1 LQREAASVTPEV
13 EMNNT
18 TRRAGLGIT
27 LILFAAALLLSWLT
41 HGTGVV
47 RNDLARNIYIPDDL
61 TMPLQVKAAYNGRDM
76 FFRYRW
82 PARQPSIY
90 HDMMKFEGGK
100 WVRYGTSVPGP
111 QAQGIYEDRVSM
123 MVDDGSVPEFA
134 RYGGY
139 ITIGDGM
146 RFFTSEAKADEV
158 KAHPYLGG
166 KRKQEEVRK
175 YLPAT
180 RKDINDWR
188 SVVPEDELA
197 ALRRGGYFL
206 DLWHWRA
213 HRSNPIDVSDDEV
226 IFDTRAGDAGE
237 GPFTANWDAEAKQP
251 KFMLDPQKTQRR
263 ALKWDD
269 LVQRKLGLDDVYFI
283 SEDTAV
289 PFDAAH
295 AWQDGDTIPRRLLR
309 RGDGSHA
316 DITVLGRGV
325 WKDGFWDVTL
335 TRAMDTGHPLDDKI
349 LVDKRVYNLA
359 FAVHRYA
366 VGSRWHNISL
376 PISLGLGR
384 EADLIASRFDGD
396 SPAWDQPWHAVT
408 LFYPGQVS
416 WPMLNSARHA
426 GAENIKKGVPVK
438 YRHSES
444 QLAHYGVEAEFAG
457 EIRRQWLYTLFGGL
471 LLVVGFGVA
480 LIHLLER
487 RQGA

>member
-1 LQREAASVTPEV
+1 MKVS
-13 EMNNT
+13 MN
-18 TRRAGLGIT
+18 AKLGFA
-27 LILFAAALLLSWLT
+27 LVLFLGALLLSWLT
-41 HGTGVV
+41 HGTSVIK
-47 RNDLARNIYIPDDL
+47 NDLARNIYIPDEL
-61 TMPLQVKAAYNGRDM
+61 TLPLQVKAAYNGRDV

-100 WVRYGTSVPGP
+100 WVQYGSSVPGP

-139 ITIGDGM
+139 ITIGDSL
-146 RFFTSEAKADEV
+146 RFFTNEAKAEEV
-158 KAHPYLGG
+158 KAHPYLGQ

-197 ALRRGGYFL
+197 ALRKGGYFL

-213 HRSNPIDVSDDEV
+213 HRSNPINVSDDET
-226 IFDTRAGDAGE
+226 IFDARSGDAGE
-237 GPFTANWDAEAKQP
+237 GPFTANWDAETKQP
-251 KFMLDPQKTQRR
+251 KFMLDPLRTPRR

-269 LVQRKLGLDDVYFI
+269 LIQRKLGFDDVYFI

-295 AWQDGDTIPRRLLR
+295 AWQEGDTIPRRLLR

-316 DITVLGRGV
+316 DVTVLGRGL

-335 TRAMDTGHPLDDKI
+335 KRAMDTGHPLDDKI
-349 LVDKRVYNLA
+349 LLDKRVYNLA
-359 FAVHRYA
+359 FAVHRNA

-376 PISLGLGR
+376 PITLGLGR
-384 EADLIASRFDGD
+384 EADLVASRFEGD
-396 SPAWDQPWHAVT
+396 VPTWDQPWHAVT

-416 WPMLNSARHA
+416 WPMLNSAKHA
-426 GAENIKKGVPVK
+426 GAENIKKGVPVRF
-438 YRHSES
+438 RHSES
-444 QLAHYGVEAEFAG
+444 QLAHYGVEAEFAD
-457 EIRRQWLYTLFGGL
+457 EIRRQWLFTLFAGV
-471 LLVVGFGVA
+471 LLVGGFGIA
-480 LIHLLER
+480 LNQLPKR
-487 RQGA
+487 RPGA